1 MYIAALFFDA
11 RQLKM
16 RSFGKASITYK
27 KQERIRSYPE
37 TYCDPAKLLWLSV
50 FVKIELLTISAKSSI
65 INVW

>member
-37 TYCDPAKLLWLSV
+37 TYCDPAKLL
-50 FVKIELLTISAKSSI
+50 
-65 INVW
+65 